1 MFMPQKKT
9 KPKFLRPNH
18 GRKSR
23 VRIGS
28 SWRRQRGTDNK
39 KRINKA
45 HMGYSPSIGYGQD
58 KRIKYLH
65 PIGKQEVLVHNLA
78 ELDTVDAKTHV
89 VRLSSKLSI
98 RLKQKIVDL
107 AQTRKIT
114 VLNSGVSKVSDSS
127 SKFGAKHVKKTQK
140 PLADKQTMH
149 TSSKEQ
155 KKND

>member
-1 MFMPQKKT
+1 MPQKKT
-9 KPKFLRPNH
+9 KPKFLRPNY

-58 KRIKYLH
+58 KRIRCLH

-89 VRLSSKLSI
+89 VRLSSKLSC

-107 AQTRKIT
+107 AQTKKIT
-114 VLNSGVSKVSDSS
+114 VLNSGASKVSDSS
-127 SKFGAKHVKKTQK
+127 SKFGAKSLKKTQK
-140 PLADKQTMH
+140 PVDKQTTR

-155 KKND
+155 KKKD